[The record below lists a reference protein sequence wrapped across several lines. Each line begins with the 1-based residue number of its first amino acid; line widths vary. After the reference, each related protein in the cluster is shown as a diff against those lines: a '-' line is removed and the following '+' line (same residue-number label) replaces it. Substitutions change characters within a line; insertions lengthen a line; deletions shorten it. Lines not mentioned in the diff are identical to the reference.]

1 MARWG
6 AGGRGEETGRG
17 DCGIRCNGEGRAAG
31 AVVGTAVDEVIVATT
46 VNLPAAIAFYLI
58 FPVGLTIFAVAPA
71 VKAGAIGQA
80 ALYGGL
86 FGLFAY
92 ATYDLTN
99 QATLRAWST
108 QLTVIDVSW
117 GFALSGVAATIGY
130 LAASQFSAPA

>member
-1 MARWG
+1 MTVIVGYVAALVAFAGLDVIWLSATVARVYRP
-6 AGGRGEETGRG
+6 ALG
-17 DCGIRCNGEGRAAG
+17 D
-31 AVVGTAVDEVIVATT
+31 IVATT
-46 VNLPAAIAFYLI
+46 VNLPAAIVFYLI

-99 QATLRAWST
+99 QATLRTWAT
-108 QLTVIDVSW
+108 QLTVIDVAW

-130 LAASQFSAPA
+130 LAASKFSAPA

>member
-1 MARWG
+1 MPMTLI
-6 AGGRGEETGRG
+6 AGYVAALVAFAGLDMIWLSATVERVYRPALG
-17 DCGIRCNGEGRAAG
+17 DILA
-31 AVVGTAVDEVIVATT
+31 TAI
-46 VNLPAAIAFYLI
+46 NLPAAIAFYLI

-99 QATLRAWST
+99 QATLRVWST
-108 QLTVIDVSW
+108 QLTVIDVAW
-117 GFALSGVAATIGY
+117 GFALSGVAATISY
-130 LAASQFSAPA
+130 LAASKFSAPA